1 MTGRIHC
8 RSNSESRYLCP
19 VVSPVRL
26 IIWSSMFEVSIPGG
40 KSLEITAQRF
50 LITAHFLACLAAATC
65 SLDRLSSATCD
76 FVRSSSRK
84 ILLGSE
90 NNFRLA
96 QRAQSRSVVLRN
108 LRKRVESWPSQA
120 HSKFTSGIARVSL
133 RNLVPTSKGSEEG
146 GGGGRPLTLRFSSLA
161 RLVRSSKS
169 LAWTTSSTAARGG
182 VLSFPRATCAHKLI

>member
-1 MTGRIHC
+1 MPC
-8 RSNSESRYLCP
+8 RLPSPARHLELPVGDVHLGGKESR
-19 VVSPVRL
+19 
-26 IIWSSMFEVSIPGG
+26 
-40 KSLEITAQRF
+40 ITARMF
-50 LITAHFLACLAAATC
+50 LITAHFPACLAAATC
-65 SLDRLSSATCD
+65 SLDCLSSTTCA
-76 FVRSSSRK
+76 FVRSSLRK

-120 HSKFTSGIARVSL
+120 LSKFTSGIARVSL

-161 RLVRSSKS
+161 CLVYSFKS
-169 LAWTTSSTAARGG
+169 LAWTTSSTVVRGG
-182 VLSFPRATCAHKLI
+182 ALSFPRTTYAHELI